1 MEKRYH
7 AFVDW
12 LRARYGGRLQ
22 KIVIDAGFTCPN
34 RDGSLSTGGCTYC
47 DNAAFHPAY
56 STPQKSIA
64 QQIDEGIEFH
74 RGRYR
79 GTSRYLAYFQ
89 PYSNTYAPLEK
100 LKRLYEEALSHP
112 AVEGIVVGTR
122 PDCVDD
128 AKLDYLAEL
137 ARKHIVLLEFGIE
150 SCYDKTLARIN
161 RGHTFAQA
169 EAAVR
174 AAAERG
180 LTVGAHFI
188 LGLPGESREEML
200 AAADKINAL
209 PLTSVKFHQLQLIK
223 GTRMAA
229 EYAAHPEAFV
239 TFALDEYLDFFIDLL
254 ERLRP
259 DLCIERFAGEV
270 PPRFVERTPWGLIRN
285 AELLRLLEARLEE
298 RDTRQGRYY
307 QG

>member
-100 LKRLYEEALSHP
+100 LKRLYEEALSHQ

-150 SCYDKTLARIN
+150 SCYDRTLARIN
-161 RGHTFAQA
+161 RGHTFVQA

-174 AAAERG
+174 AASERG

-188 LGLPGESREEML
+188 LGLPGESRADML

>member
-1 MEKRYH
+1 MEKRYN
-7 AFVDW
+7 AFVDY
-12 LRARYGGRLQ
+12 LRARYGSRLQ

-174 AAAERG
+174 AASERG

-239 TFALDEYLDFFIDLL
+239 TFTLDDYLDFFVELL

-259 DLCIERFAGEV
+259 TLCIERFAGEV

-285 AELLRLLEARLEE
+285 AELLRLLDERLAA